1 MNASSQSNGQV
12 GLFGY
17 GEVGRTLTEDLRS
30 RGVAVCAYDLKLG
43 DASKKPPRE
52 RARERGVTLTAD
64 HPALAAQADLIV
76 SAVTASQAVTVA
88 QQGRHFF
95 QRVIEHGRRRAEEM
109 REAAETVREAGLAPW
124 SAAATA
130 ERQASMAA
138 LSEAGVFGTR
148 GSKGF
153 ARSADW
159 RLEADRLLAESRSPP
174 SPPGEQQ

>member
-95 QRVIEHGRRRAEEM
+95 QRVIEHGRRRSEDL
-109 REAAETVREAGLAPW
+109 RELAETVRGIGRTPW
-124 SAAATA
+124 SATGAA
-130 ERQASMAA
+130 ERQAWVADLA
-138 LSEAGVFGTR
+138 DGGAFGR
-148 GSKGF
+148 RDRPGF
-153 ARSADW
+153 ARCADW
-159 RLEADRLLAESRSPP
+159 RSEADCILAKIKRS
-174 SPPGEQQ
+174 